1 MVEFEVADLDLANEG
16 KKKIE
21 WTERE
26 MSVVTGIASSWRDTL
41 PLKGLRVAA
50 CLHVTAETA
59 VLVRALQAGGAEIRL
74 CASNPLSTQDEVA
87 ASLVKDYGI
96 SVFAIRGENHDT
108 YYQHIQKVL
117 EFRPHVTMDDG
128 ADLVSFVHG
137 HKRELLSEIKG
148 GTEETTTG
156 VIRLRSLEK
165 NGELGYPV
173 IAVNDALTKHLFDNR
188 YGTGQS
194 TIEAILR
201 ATHILLAGKKVVV
214 AGYGWC
220 GRGIAARA
228 KGMGAQVAVVEV
240 DPVRALEALMD
251 GNNVLSM
258 KKAAPWGEVFITATG
273 NTSVIRGEH
282 FLSLPDGAILAN
294 AGHFNVEID
303 IKELE
308 EMSVNKREVRPLVEE
323 YTLKNGKRVYL
334 LGEGRLVN
342 LTCAEGHPP
351 TVMDMSFANQA
362 LSVKYLKENA
372 SHLEKRVYR
381 VPEEI
386 DREIAFLKLQS
397 LGLEIEELTSR
408 QREYLSSW
416 QEGT

>member
-1 MVEFEVADLDLANEG
+1 M
-16 KKKIE
+16 
-21 WTERE
+21 
-26 MSVVTGIASSWRDTL
+26 
-41 PLKGLRVAA
+41 
-50 CLHVTAETA
+50 
-59 VLVRALQAGGAEIRL
+59 RL

-96 SVFAIRGENHDT
+96 SVFAIRGEDHDT

-117 EFRPHVTMDDG
+117 EFKPHITMDDG
-128 ADLVSFVHG
+128 ADLVSFVHV
-137 HKRELLSEIKG
+137 HKRDLLSEVKG

-228 KGMGAQVAVVEV
+228 KGMGARVAVVEV

-251 GNNVLSM
+251 GNDVLSM
-258 KKAAPWGEVFITATG
+258 KKAASWGEVFITATG

-303 IKELE
+303 VKELE
-308 EMSVNKREVRPLVEE
+308 EISVNKREVRPLVEE
-323 YTLKNGKRVYL
+323 YTLGNGKKVYL

-372 SHLEKRVYR
+372 SHLEKKVYR

-386 DREIAFLKLQS
+386 DREIASLKLQS
-397 LGLEIEELTSR
+397 LGLEIEKLTSR